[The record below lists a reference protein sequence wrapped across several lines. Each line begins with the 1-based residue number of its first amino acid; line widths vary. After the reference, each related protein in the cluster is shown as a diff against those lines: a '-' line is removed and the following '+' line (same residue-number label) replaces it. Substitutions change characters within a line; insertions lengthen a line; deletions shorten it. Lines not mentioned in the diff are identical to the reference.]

1 MAEAEAEA
9 RSFIVIDDDT
19 VCGYRGALEPSETS
33 ELSQTLETSGMC
45 PLTTNTNT
53 NTNTNINPNYDEML
67 SNYKL
72 DCRVYRMQIDPVEYI
87 CVWARERERE
97 RY

>member
-1 MAEAEAEA
+1 MAEAEA

-19 VCGYRGALEPSETS
+19 VCGYSGALETS
-33 ELSQTLETSGMC
+33 ELSQTLDTSGMC
-45 PLTTNTNT
+45 PLTTNT

-72 DCRVYRMQIDPVEYI
+72 DCRIYRMQIDPVEYI
-87 CVWARERERE
+87 CVWARERE
-97 RY
+97 

>member
-1 MAEAEAEA
+1 MADAHAEA

-19 VCGYRGALEPSETS
+19 VCGYRGALET
-33 ELSQTLETSGMC
+33 SQTSQTSQTFGMC
-45 PLTTNTNT
+45 PLTTNI
-53 NTNTNINPNYDEML
+53 NINPNYDEML

-87 CVWARERERE
+87 CVWARERE
-97 RY
+97 